1 MTEEQ
6 INILKEFES
15 NYTTAIRFNY
25 TRNLT
30 NNQLDR
36 LLAVYEA
43 ITGKKYVLCKH
54 CSNSVIDFLKVI
66 GKMYFNNTAIVK
78 SQIEKSNENG
88 KSKKNLRGRKNK

>member
-36 LLAVYEA
+36 LLAVHEA

-66 GKMYFNNTAIVK
+66 GNMYFNNTANTRINNT
-78 SQIEKSNENG
+78 NENG